1 MAGAT
6 AANLVTS
13 LPSTSCCSGVFPVE
27 NRRLH
32 STTLTSGFKTAPLKE
47 PFPANHSRD
56 SGNAISS
63 IRCSLGVV
71 GRGNLSAGPTPMVHE
86 RTKPAADPKLH
97 GTEVFHP
104 RESKPSSAN
113 EEKKIRLPFYSTFAN
128 SLLDA
133 LENAV
138 IRAFEGAD
146 KEKNYYLQG
155 NYAPVEE
162 FGPEPVLSVASH
174 LPECLNGAYLQ
185 VGPNPMFEPF
195 AKYHWFDGDGMLHGL
210 RIKDG
215 KATYTCRY
223 VRTARLEQEEF
234 WGAPKFVKV
243 GDLVGKRGLAHILL
257 QGLRVI
263 FGLLDVSNGQ
273 GTANTSL
280 VYHNGKLQVLGEQ
293 DMPYVMRVLE
303 DGDFETVSRLDYDKK
318 LDHCFTAHPKIDP
331 VTGEMFAFGYQVF
344 HAPYATY
351 RVISKDGVMGDAVPI
366 TVSGPAMMHDWAI
379 TENFAIFIDCPL
391 QFSFKAMLDDQ
402 FVLTFDKTK
411 PIRVGVLPRY
421 AKDDSQMRWFECANG
436 LLLHTA
442 NAWEEG
448 DEVDLIACPGVTT
461 NLNLFSRYE
470 KEKCQA
476 TTKHLREYR
485 FNLKNGQARE
495 RLLGDFDTDF
505 PTINADYVGRK
516 NKYIFSGI
524 LEDAT
529 LVTGIVKYDL
539 TLEPK
544 LGKSKL
550 EIGGNI
556 AGVFWHGSGRYGS
569 EPLHVPKNP
578 GKRGCEDDVYLLS
591 FVHDENTGKS
601 EVVVIDGK
609 TMSSSPVAVIEM
621 PSRVPYGFHSL
632 FITEEQL
639 QLQKS

>member
-1 MAGAT
+1 MAGATCT

-13 LPSTSCCSGVFPVE
+13 LPSTSCCSVGFPVE
-27 NRRLH
+27 NRRLL
-32 STTLTSGFKTAPLKE
+32 STTLTSGLKTPLKE
-47 PFPANHSRD
+47 PFPANHSHDPRND
-56 SGNAISS
+56 VSS
-63 IRCSLGVV
+63 IRCPI
-71 GRGNLSAGPTPMVHE
+71 RMVHE
-86 RTKPAADPKLH
+86 RTKPAADPKL
-97 GTEVFHP
+97 GSEVFSP
-104 RESKPSSAN
+104 SSESKPRSASK
-113 EEKKIRLPFYSTFAN
+113 ETKKIRLPFHSTFAN

-138 IRAFEGAD
+138 IWAFEGSE
-146 KEKNYYLQG
+146 EKNYYLQG
-155 NYAPVEE
+155 NYAPVDE
-162 FGPEPVLSVASH
+162 FGPEPVLSVTGH
-174 LPECLNGAYLQ
+174 LPECLNGAYLR
-185 VGPNPMFEPF
+185 VGPNPMFAPV

-215 KATYTCRY
+215 KATYACRY

-234 WGAPKFVKV
+234 WGAPKFIKV
-243 GDLVGKRGLAHILL
+243 GDVVGKRGIGHMLV
-257 QGLRVI
+257 QELRIRLGVV
-263 FGLLDVSNGQ
+263 DVSNGF

-280 VYHNGKLQVLGEQ
+280 VYHNGKLLVLGEQ

-303 DGDFETVSRLDYDKK
+303 DGDFETVSRLDYDKT
-318 LDHCFTAHPKIDP
+318 LDHYFTAHPKIDP
-331 VTGEMFAFGYQVF
+331 VTGEMFTFGYEVL

-351 RVISKDGVMGDAVPI
+351 RVISKDGVMGDPVPI
-366 TVSGPAMMHDWAI
+366 TISGPAMMHDWAI
-379 TENFAIFIDCPL
+379 TENLAIFIDCPVH
-391 QFSFKAMLDDQ
+391 FSTKAMVDNQ
-402 FVLTFDKTK
+402 FAFTFDRTK
-411 PIRVGVLPRY
+411 PIRFGVLPRY
-421 AKDDSQMRWFECANG
+421 AKDDSQMCWFECSNG

-448 DEVDLIACPGVTT
+448 DELVLIACPDMKTDLEV
-461 NLNLFSRYE
+461 FSNYE

-476 TTKHLREYR
+476 TARHLREYR
-485 FNLKNGQARE
+485 FNLKNGQARQ

-505 PTINADYVGRK
+505 PSINADYVGRK

-524 LEDAT
+524 FEDSCH
-529 LVTGIVKYDL
+529 LIGIAKYDL
-539 TLEPK
+539 TLEPD

-578 GKRGCEDDVYLLS
+578 GKSGHEDDVYLLS

-609 TMSSSPVAVIEM
+609 TMSSNPVAVIEL

-632 FITEEQL
+632 FLTEEQL
-639 QLQKS
+639 RLQK

>member
-1 MAGAT
+1 
-6 AANLVTS
+6 
-13 LPSTSCCSGVFPVE
+13 
-27 NRRLH
+27 
-32 STTLTSGFKTAPLKE
+32 
-47 PFPANHSRD
+47 
-56 SGNAISS
+56 
-63 IRCSLGVV
+63 
-71 GRGNLSAGPTPMVHE
+71 MVHE
-86 RTKPAADPKLH
+86 RTKPAADPN
-97 GTEVFHP
+97 EVFRP

-113 EEKKIRLPFYSTFAN
+113 EEKKKISLRFYSTFAN

-138 IRAFEGAD
+138 IRAFDGAD

-162 FGPEPVLSVASH
+162 FGPEPVLSVIGH
-174 LPECLNGAYLQ
+174 LPECLNGAYLR
-185 VGPNPMFEPF
+185 VGPNPMFEPV

-215 KATYTCRY
+215 KATYACRY

-234 WGAPKFVKV
+234 WGAPKFLKV
-243 GDLVGKRGLAHILL
+243 GDVVGKRGFFHILF
-257 QGLRVI
+257 QGLRMI
-263 FGLLDVSNGQ
+263 FGLVDVSNGD

-280 VYHNGKLQVLGEQ
+280 VYHNGKLLVLGER

-303 DGDFETVSRLDYDKK
+303 DGDFETVSRLDYEKK

-331 VTGEMFAFGYQVF
+331 VT
-344 HAPYATY
+344 
-351 RVISKDGVMGDAVPI
+351 
-366 TVSGPAMMHDWAI
+366 GPAMMHDWAI

-391 QFSFKAMLDDQ
+391 HFSFKAMVDDQ
-402 FVLTFDKTK
+402 FAFKFDRTK

-448 DEVDLIACPGVTT
+448 DEVVLIACPDVKTD
-461 NLNLFSRYE
+461 LELFSKYE

-476 TTKHLREYR
+476 TTRHLREYR

-495 RLLGDFDTDF
+495 R
-505 PTINADYVGRK
+505 K

-524 LEDAT
+524 FEDT
-529 LVTGIVKYDL
+529 THVIGIVKYDL

-544 LGKSKL
+544 LGKSKP
-550 EIGGNI
+550 ETGGNI

-578 GKRGCEDDVYLLS
+578 GKSGHEDDVYLLS

-601 EVVVIDGK
+601 EVVVIDGR
-609 TMSSSPVAVIEM
+609 TMSSNPVAVIEI
-621 PSRVPYGFHSL
+621 PSRVLYGFHSL
-632 FITEEQL
+632 FMTEEQL
-639 QLQKS
+639 QLQKC

>member
-6 AANLVTS
+6 AAHLVTRW
-13 LPSTSCCSGVFPVE
+13 PSTSCCSGVFPVE

-32 STTLTSGFKTAPLKE
+32 STTLTSGFKTPLRE
-47 PFPANHSRD
+47 PFPANHSHD

-63 IRCSLGVV
+63 IRCSLGLV
-71 GRGNLSAGPTPMVHE
+71 GRENLSAGPTPMVHE
-86 RTKPAADPKLH
+86 RTKPVADPKLH
-97 GTEVFHP
+97 GTEVFRP
-104 RESKPSSAN
+104 RVSKPSSAN
-113 EEKKIRLPFYSTFAN
+113 EEKKKIGLPFYSTFAN

-146 KEKNYYLQG
+146 NEKNYFLQG

-162 FGPEPVLSVASH
+162 FGPEPVLSVTGH
-174 LPECLNGAYLQ
+174 VPECLNGAYLR

-243 GDLVGKRGLAHILL
+243 GDLEGKRGLAHILL
-257 QGLRVI
+257 YGLRVI
-263 FGLLDVSNGQ
+263 FGLVDVSSGQ

-280 VYHNGKLQVLGEQ
+280 VYHDGKLLVLSEQ

-318 LDHCFTAHPKIDP
+318 LDHYFTAHPKIDP

-344 HAPYATY
+344 RAPYATY

-379 TENFAIFIDCPL
+379 TENFAIFIDSPL
-391 QFSFKAMLDDQ
+391 HFSFKGMLDDQ
-402 FVLTFDKTK
+402 SVFTFDNTK

-436 LLLHTA
+436 FLVHTA

-448 DEVDLIACPGVTT
+448 DEVVLVACLGVKSY
-461 NLNLFSRYE
+461 LQLFSKYE

-476 TTKHLREYR
+476 TTKDLREYR
-485 FNLKNGQARE
+485 FNLKNGQAQE
-495 RLLGDFDTDF
+495 RLLGDLNTDF

-516 NKYIFSGI
+516 NKFIFSCI
-524 LEDAT
+524 FEDTT
-529 LVTGIVKYDL
+529 LITGIVKYDL

-544 LGKSKL
+544 LGKSKP

-569 EPLHVPKNP
+569 EPLQVPKNP
-578 GKRGCEDDVYLLS
+578 GKKGCEDDVYLLS

-609 TMSSSPVAVIEM
+609 TMSSNPVVVIEM

-632 FITEEQL
+632 FLTEEQL